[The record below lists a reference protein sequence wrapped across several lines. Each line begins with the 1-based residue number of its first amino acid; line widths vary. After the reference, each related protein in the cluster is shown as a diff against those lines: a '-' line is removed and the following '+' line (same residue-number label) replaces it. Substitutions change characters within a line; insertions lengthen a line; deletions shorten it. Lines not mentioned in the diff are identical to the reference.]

1 VRFPKLSELDRD
13 QSAIYNGAPPEGTVL
28 IAGPPGTG
36 KSVIAFHRAHMLQQV
51 RRNPR
56 VLMFNKVLARY
67 ASTRGNV
74 ASAVPVSTLHSW
86 VFSWWKRVTKHRHAT
101 PPTVDG
107 EKFTHD
113 WTAIQA
119 ETVVQ
124 ATTKA
129 GAQAVNWGHVV
140 IDEGQDFPPA
150 MYACLQL
157 TMNVANAAG
166 ATPRMAVTV
175 LADENQRLTPNKN
188 STIEEIRRTLGLN
201 ADDRNVF
208 LLRKNYRNTRQV
220 AQFAACF
227 YVGLPTGQPD
237 LPSRAGD
244 LPLVSLVSRE
254 THDKFLNACA
264 EKIARYAKLKRTE
277 EIGILVM
284 RDSVRKSMFNRMKAK
299 LQDERIEVQSYSSS
313 DDALS
318 AESLN
323 FDKPGHVTVLNYA
336 SAKGLEFDAVFV
348 VDPGVLMSNGSAD
361 LNVKMTLYVLCSR
374 ARSFLNVM
382 LLDDDNAKRLLG
394 WLPDVVYE
402 RETL

>member
-1 VRFPKLSELDRD
+1 MRFPKLSELDRD

-56 VLMFNKVLARY
+56 VIMYNKVLARY
-67 ASTRGNV
+67 ASSRGNV
-74 ASAVPVSTLHSW
+74 ASTVPVSTLHSW
-86 VFSWWKRVTKHRHAT
+86 VFGWWSRVTKRRNAT
-101 PPTVDG
+101 PPAVDG
-107 EKFTHD
+107 ERFTHD
-113 WTAIQA
+113 WAAIQA

-129 GAQAVNWGHVV
+129 GAQAVNWGHLV

-157 TMNVANAAG
+157 TMSVANAAG
-166 ATPRMAVTV
+166 AMPRMAVTV
-175 LADENQRLTPNKN
+175 LADENQRLMPNKN

-201 ADDRNVF
+201 ADDRNMF

-277 EIGILVM
+277 EIAILVM

-348 VDPGVLMSNGSAD
+348 VDPGALMSNGSAD

-402 RETL
+402 KETL

>member
-1 VRFPKLSELDRD
+1 MRFPKLSELDRD

-56 VLMFNKVLARY
+56 VIMYNKVLARY
-67 ASTRGNV
+67 VSNRGNV
-74 ASAVPVSTLHSW
+74 ASAVPVSTMHSW
-86 VFSWWKRVTKHRHAT
+86 VFGWWNRVTMRRHAS
-101 PPTVDG
+101 PPAVDG

-113 WTAIQA
+113 WDAIQA
-119 ETVVQ
+119 EAVAK

-129 GAQAVNWGHVV
+129 GAQAVNWGHLI

-157 TMNVANAAG
+157 TMSVANASG
-166 ATPRMAVTV
+166 ASPPMAVTV
-175 LADENQRLTPNKN
+175 LADENQRLTPSKN
-188 STIEEIRRTLGLN
+188 SKIEEIRKTLGLN

-254 THDKFLNACA
+254 THDKFLTACA

-277 EIGILVM
+277 EVAILVM
-284 RDSVRKSMFNRMKAK
+284 RDNVRTKMFNRMKAK
-299 LQDERIEVQSYSSS
+299 LQGERIEVQSYSRSG
-313 DDALS
+313 DELS
-318 AESLN
+318 ADSLN

-348 VDPGVLMSNGSAD
+348 VDPGALMSNGSAD

-374 ARSFLNVM
+374 ARRFLNVM

-402 RETL
+402 QETL